1 MTRANPLL
9 QQSLVFSERF
19 YINALLF
26 FNREVSC
33 KDCEKLF
40 FAIFASRWRL
50 LTATSSWLQEFSD
63 MLSYMKSLRI
73 AWLSG
78 RPDFLKTEKPQ
89 VRSQRQFL
97 TNWPYS
103 LTNLAVAA

>member
-26 FNREVSC
+26 FKREVSC
-33 KDCEKLF
+33 KEGEMLF

-50 LTATSSWLQEFSD
+50 LTATSSWLQ
-63 MLSYMKSLRI
+63 
-73 AWLSG
+73 
-78 RPDFLKTEKPQ
+78 DFLELYLCDKYWETYQ
-89 VRSQRQFL
+89 Q
-97 TNWPYS
+97 
-103 LTNLAVAA
+103 